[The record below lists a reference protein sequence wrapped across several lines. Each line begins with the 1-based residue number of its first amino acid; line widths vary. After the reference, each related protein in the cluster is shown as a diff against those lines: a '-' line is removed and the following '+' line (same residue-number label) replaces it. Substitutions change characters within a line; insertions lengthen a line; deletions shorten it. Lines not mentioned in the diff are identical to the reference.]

1 MYAPKKKNYFYAWH
15 TLRERNTTIAQVCHF
30 TTQLRLTENDNDKSS
45 NDKINNNDKNQCLY
59 STYPNR
65 FYVALR
71 PVE

>member
-1 MYAPKKKNYFYAWH
+1 MHVTHIKRKKHNYSTSLSLYDSAK
-15 TLRERNTTIAQVCHF
+15 TKQ
-30 TTQLRLTENDNDKSS
+30 NDNDKSS

>member
-1 MYAPKKKNYFYAWH
+1 MTSLSLYDSAKTK
-15 TLRERNTTIAQVCHF
+15 Q
-30 TTQLRLTENDNDKSS
+30 NDNDESS